1 MSAKVSC
8 IVAVYGVAPYIE
20 QCARSLYEQTMEDI
34 EIILVD
40 DCTPDGSI
48 DIALKVLEEYPHRK
62 SQVKVLR
69 HEVNTGVMR
78 VRKDGIF
85 QAEGE
90 YIINVDGDDYVE
102 PQMAEL
108 LYDKAVETGA
118 DMVLCGFWWE
128 QFGGESYVMPVPT
141 DALVD
146 PQSIKDA
153 TLDRRGWPNVW
164 CRMARRSLFEDKRMI
179 WPVASHP
186 EDLVITTAVTFIARS
201 IAAVEEPLYHYR
213 YNSSSL
219 TNNNDLES
227 ALRKHDGFMRNN
239 MLIEGLYRQNG
250 VEEKY
255 RRGIDTNRMYAKNEL
270 LKIPKWAKSR
280 RLWLQTY
287 PEFNRIML
295 FGNEHYK
302 STYREKVWFVVIYL
316 GLFNVLQRVLFSKYF
331 RPAFIWRVGLNK

>member
-1 MSAKVSC
+1 MSIKISY
-8 IVAVYGVAPYIE
+8 IVAAYNVADYIE
-20 QCARSLYEQTMEDI
+20 HCARSLFEQTLEDI
-34 EIILVD
+34 EVVFVD
-40 DCTPDGSI
+40 DASKDNSVAIIRRTLEDYPQMQGRVKIVQHGENKGTPDTRWDGLCE
-48 DIALKVLEEYPHRK
+48 A
-62 SQVKVLR
+62 
-69 HEVNTGVMR
+69 TGEFIVF
-78 VRKDGIF
+78 I
-85 QAEGE
+85 
-90 YIINVDGDDYVE
+90 DGDDYVDSR
-102 PQMAEL
+102 MGEL
-108 LYDKAVETGA
+108 MYGKAVETGA

-128 QFGGESYVMPVPT
+128 QLGGESFVMPVPT

-146 PQSIKDA
+146 TQSIKDA

>member
-1 MSAKVSC
+1 MPKVSFV
-8 IVAVYGVAPYIE
+8 VAVYGVAAYIE
-20 QCARSLYEQTMEDI
+20 RCVRSLYGQTLEDI
-34 EIILVD
+34 EIVLVD
-40 DCTPDGSI
+40 DCSPDDSI
-48 DIALKVLEEYPHRK
+48 DIALRALEKYPERK
-62 SQVKVLR
+62 QQVKIVR
-69 HEVNTGVMR
+69 HKENTGIHI
-78 VRKDGIF
+78 VRRDG
-85 QAEGE
+85 ARAATGE
-90 YIINVDGDDYVE
+90 YVINIDGDDYAE
-102 PQMAEL
+102 DRMAEAM
-108 LYDKAVETGA
+108 YAKAKETDA
-118 DMVLCGFWWE
+118 DIVLCGFWWE
-128 QFGGESYVMPVPT
+128 QLGGESFVMPVPT

-146 PQSIKDA
+146 TQSIKDA

-186 EDLVITTAVTFIARS
+186 DDLVITTAVTFIARS